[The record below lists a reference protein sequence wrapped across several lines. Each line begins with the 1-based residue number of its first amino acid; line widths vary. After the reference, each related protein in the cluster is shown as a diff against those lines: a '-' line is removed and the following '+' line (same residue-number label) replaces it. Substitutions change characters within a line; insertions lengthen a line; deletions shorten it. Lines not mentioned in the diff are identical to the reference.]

1 MVARPDLGTHDGAV
15 DVPLTDGLSGTAPSD
30 YRKVTIIDIAADL
43 ESQQEIVSEVPEGS
57 ILFSSDGRLSHLP
70 SLARSAA

>member
-43 ESQQEIVSEVPEGS
+43 ESQQEIVSEVPE
-57 ILFSSDGRLSHLP
+57 
-70 SLARSAA
+70 